1 MNSIVAKENM
11 TPCGYYDILGCS
23 GFMNTKHIVCM
34 TANGDNNFVDEGIV
48 EGTLLFID
56 TSQSFQKGLLNVLKY
71 ADGVEPQFK
80 LSRKKLSGTTQYGKV
95 VLAVNQYK

>member
-1 MNSIVAKENM
+1 MNCIVSKENM

-80 LSRKKLSGTTQYGKV
+80 LSRKK
-95 VLAVNQYK
+95 